1 MSTYLLVPGA
11 WLGGWCWEH
20 VAAELRVAGHTVI
33 PATLTG
39 LGERAHLLS
48 REIDLDTHISDIVG
62 LFEYRDLHDVILV
75 GHSYGGTVIT
85 GVAERVPDRIRRLIY
100 LDASVP
106 RNGELND
113 DVIGPTMAAQ
123 LRASA
128 MSEGEG
134 WKVPPARYVIGRLSD
149 HPLRDWVAARLKPHP
164 LRPFAEPVSLHSPE
178 AAALPRA
185 FIQTTQSDLYRGLIA
200 RARQAGWHCQE
211 MGGGHYAMITEPKA
225 VAVALIEPPGEG
237 RSGVGAASN
246 PLRRS
251 GRVYNRGGS
260 WSGCVVCA
268 PDCRPGGAHHSG
280 P

>member
-1 MSTYLLVPGA
+1 MSTFLLVPGA
-11 WLGGWCWEH
+11 WLGGWCWEY
-20 VAAELRVAGHTVI
+20 VAADLRAAGHTVI

-39 LGERAHLLS
+39 LGERAHLLR

-85 GVAERVPDRIRRLIY
+85 GVAERVPDRIRRLAY

-106 RNGELND
+106 RDGESND
-113 DVIGPTMAAQ
+113 DVIGPTMAAR

-134 WKVPPARYVIGRLSD
+134 WKVPPAPYVIERLSE
-149 HPLRDWVAARLKPHP
+149 HPLREWVAVRLKPHP
-164 LRPFAEPVSLHSPE
+164 LRPFAEAVRLSSPE

-200 RARQAGWHCQE
+200 RARQEGWYCQE
-211 MGGGHYAMITEPKA
+211 IGGGHYAMITEPKA
-225 VAVALIEPPGEG
+225 VAAALTEIPVLPG
-237 RSGVGAASN
+237 
-246 PLRRS
+246 
-251 GRVYNRGGS
+251 
-260 WSGCVVCA
+260 
-268 PDCRPGGAHHSG
+268 
-280 P
+280 